1 MHFLWA
7 SVSTRSNCPFTISNV
22 KVGSSVHTLYGYRL
36 LESGHFYKYR
46 SAVSARYTG
55 IGIGA
60 FLAATIALQVL
71 LSAGRDCLIA
81 GDTCSSDETCSPR
94 LRTLRQCV
102 AGNGSM
108 KLGPG
113 ARSQC
118 ANAVSALL
126 SSPLYG
132 CQCRRGMKKEKNCLS
147 IYWSLHQSGIH
158 GE

>member
-1 MHFLWA
+1 MFLSGGNCLWCC
-7 SVSTRSNCPFTISNV
+7 STTHQPLKLEKMDISMLVVCSPNDIISKVHYTFGKPHLAKPDPFLIKFSPYP
-22 KVGSSVHTLYGYRL
+22 L
-36 LESGHFYKYR
+36 
-46 SAVSARYTG
+46 
-55 IGIGA
+55 
-60 FLAATIALQVL
+60 ALQVL

-126 SSPLYG
+126 SSPLHG
-132 CQCRRGMKKEKNCLS
+132 CQCRRGMKREKNCLS
-147 IYWSLHQSGIH
+147 IYWSLHQSGMH